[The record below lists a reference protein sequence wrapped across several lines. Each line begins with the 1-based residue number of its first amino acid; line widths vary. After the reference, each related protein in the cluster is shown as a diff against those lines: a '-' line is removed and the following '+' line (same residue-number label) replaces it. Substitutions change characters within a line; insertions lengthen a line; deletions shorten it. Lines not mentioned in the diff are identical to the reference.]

1 MFQYV
6 IRRLLLMIPTFFGTT
21 LLVFYILQSVPDG
34 PFEQAVQQIKMQQM
48 QSGEGGAS
56 TGGDEKNSMEISEEV
71 LKKMKRE
78 FDLDKP
84 IWKRY
89 LIWLGVVAKDIEYE
103 DGKEIDLPFRYSIEK
118 VASGEYADIYLQK
131 WIWIKQENGNLKVY
145 ESLKGTDFKT
155 AGYSILPEALKKLD
169 GLEVGY
175 PFKHTIDKLAEGEYG
190 AISLQKWLLVN
201 EEEDGNLKIYESPEG
216 TDSFLEGYTI
226 LPDFWDLE
234 DEQWTESNW
243 EVVTTYED
251 SYGELMADIKSP
263 INNLKWIESDWEI
276 ITKNKDGT
284 VDIAL
289 KDRQGIF
296 TGYLGHSEKY
306 NESVGQLIW
315 DRLHIS
321 AFFGITSFILV
332 YLVCIPLGIIKA
344 LWHGSKFDLLSSLT
358 VFIGY
363 SIPSYAL
370 AFILLWIFSTTNV
383 FDAPILPSRGW
394 TPDDWENLTV
404 WGKIIGQIKHAILP
418 IIAYMVGSF
427 ATLTIL
433 MKNSLMENLSQDYVR
448 TAFAK
453 GLTEK
458 RVVFF
463 HAVRNSLIPLA
474 TGIGSQIG
482 LFLAGSYLIEKIFGI
497 DGIGLLTFQAIGTRD
512 YGIIMGFLVIGV
524 LIRLFG
530 NLISDLCYAL
540 IDPRIRFK

>member
-21 LLVFYILQSVPDG
+21 LLVFYILNNPYVDG
-34 PFEQAVQQIKMQQM
+34 PFDQALKQLKADQV
-48 QSGEGGAS
+48 A
-56 TGGDEKNSMEISEEV
+56 GGDGGSSSGGGDIKGTEISEEV

-78 FDLDKP
+78 YGLDKP
-84 IWKRY
+84 VWKRY
-89 LIWLGVVAKDIEYE
+89 LIWLGVLEKDAEYQPDKKIGE
-103 DGKEIDLPFRYSIEK
+103 PFRYSINK
-118 VASGEYADIYLQK
+118 VGTEDDVGDIYLQK
-131 WIWIKQENGNLKVY
+131 WIWVKEENGDLKIY
-145 ESLKGTDFKT
+145 ESSEGTQRYS
-155 AGYSILPEALKKLD
+155 AGYSELPDVTEILQNQ
-169 GLEVGY
+169 EVDY
-175 PFKHTIDKLAEGEYG
+175 PFKYTIKELDQGKIA
-190 AISLQKWLLVN
+190 LQKWILIN
-201 EEEDGNLKIYESPEG
+201 KQKDGNFKIYESPEG
-216 TDSFLEGYTI
+216 TDSPLEGHVV
-226 LPDFWDLE
+226 LPHFSEFEDDQWEETNWKVINSYQKEDYLE
-234 DEQWTESNW
+234 
-243 EVVTTYED
+243 
-251 SYGELMADIKSP
+251 ADIESP
-263 INNLKWIESDWEI
+263 IKNLNWVESDWEI
-276 ITKNKDGT
+276 ESKNDDGS
-284 VDIAL
+284 VNVVIKA
-289 KDRQGIF
+289 REGIF

-306 NESVGQLIW
+306 NESVGKLIW

-344 LWHGSKFDLLSSLT
+344 LWHGSKFDLFSSLT
-358 VFIGY
+358 VFVGY
-363 SIPSYAL
+363 SIPPYAL
-370 AFILLWIFSTTNV
+370 AALLLTIFATSNV

-394 TPDDWENLTV
+394 TPENWESLTI

-418 IIAYMVGSF
+418 IIAYMAGSF

-458 RVVFF
+458 KVVFF

-524 LIRLFG
+524 IIRLVG